1 MTTKAGLT
9 AGTPSSGT
17 HLPKKPQGKEYG
29 LKSSHDPWQV
39 AEAILG
45 ISRRVL
51 LRGKPGTGKTY
62 AASKLGLRKDQKVYQ
77 ITMTPETPMAEIRG
91 HFIQVGGEF
100 VWHDGPAIA
109 AWREG
114 ARLVINEIDRASE
127 DVHSLLFVIMDD
139 PEFAE
144 LTLPSGETVRPN
156 EGFGL
161 VATMN
166 GVPDDLPDAL
176 QDRLPV
182 DIQITDLAQGAVD
195 RLPEDL
201 REACRNTALAKS
213 DERNISIRMW
223 MEFASLREH
232 FKDEEGGVKT
242 AAYAVFGDK
251 ADAALTALTIGN
263 TASVAIDAYG
273 NPVNE
278 AGMMK
283 TEKAFTFI
291 KNYIE
296 AVGLPYGELGDINV
310 KSISEELRNAG
321 MLFAENDSTIEVSWS
336 NPDSIRNGTIYVTVN
351 GLRITPE
358 YFKQPV

>member
-1 MTTKAGLT
+1 LR
-9 AGTPSSGT
+9 P
-17 HLPKKPQGKEYG
+17 
-29 LKSSHDPWQV
+29 SHDPWKI

-62 AASKLGLRKDQKVYQ
+62 AASKLGLRTDQKVYQ

-127 DVHSLLFVIMDD
+127 DVHSLLYVIMDD

-144 LTLPSGETVRPN
+144 LTLPSGETVRPH

-182 DIQITDLAQGAVD
+182 DIEITDLAQGAVD

-232 FKDEEGGVKT
+232 LKNEEGGIKT
-242 AAYAVFGDK
+242 AAYAVFGEK
-251 ADAALTALTIGN
+251 AEAALTALTLGK
-263 TASVAIDAYG
+263 TASPAIDALG
-273 NPVNE
+273 NLLPEE
-278 AGMMK
+278 ALEDMRKVFEWVERHLTAIGMDYADLEGSNLTGIEFEMTK
-283 TEKAFTFI
+283 VAGRYDAITAWST
-291 KNYIE
+291 KNDVI
-296 AVGLPYGELGDINV
+296 
-310 KSISEELRNAG
+310 AG
-321 MLFAENDSTIEVSWS
+321 NIFFQVETLQ
-336 NPDSIRNGTIYVTVN
+336 VT
-351 GLRITPE
+351 PA
-358 YFKQPV
+358 YFKVQNEL

>member
-1 MTTKAGLT
+1 M
-9 AGTPSSGT
+9 
-17 HLPKKPQGKEYG
+17 KP
-29 LKSSHDPWQV
+29 SHDPWKV

-62 AASKLGLRKDQKVYQ
+62 AASKLGLRPGQRVYQ
-77 ITMTPETPMAEIRG
+77 ITMAPETPMAELRG

-100 VWHDGPAIA
+100 VWHDGVAVL

-114 ARLVINEIDRASE
+114 ARLVINEIDRAGE
-127 DVHSLLFVIMDD
+127 DVESLLYAIMDD

-144 LTLPSGETVRPN
+144 LSLPSGETVRPAD
-156 EGFGL
+156 GFQL

-182 DIQITDLAQGAVD
+182 DIEITDIAEGAVQ

-201 REACRNTALAKS
+201 REPCRNTALAKS
-213 DERNISIRMW
+213 EERNISIRMW

-232 FKDEEGGVKT
+232 LKDEEGGVKT

-251 ADAALTALTIGN
+251 ADAALTAITIGA
-263 TASVAIDAYG
+263 TASPAFNAMGDPIDEQVVIHARKVFEWIDAYMSAVNSDFDELSAANLESIQSELAECARKAAIDSGKTNNGYSSFSEIREG
-273 NPVNE
+273 NL
-278 AGMMK
+278 
-283 TEKAFTFI
+283 FI
-291 KNYIE
+291 EIGGQK
-296 AVGLPYGELGDINV
+296 
-310 KSISEELRNAG
+310 
-321 MLFAENDSTIEVSWS
+321 
-336 NPDSIRNGTIYVTVN
+336 
-351 GLRITPE
+351 ITHA
-358 YFKQPV
+358 YFKDVNA

>member
-1 MTTKAGLT
+1 
-9 AGTPSSGT
+9 
-17 HLPKKPQGKEYG
+17 

-45 ISRRVL
+45 VSRRVL

-62 AASKLGLRKDQKVYQ
+62 AASKLGLRENQKVYQ

-127 DVHSLLFVIMDD
+127 DVHSLLYVIMDD

-182 DIQITDLAQGAVD
+182 DIEITDLAQGAVD

-232 FKDEEGGVKT
+232 FKDEEGGVIT

-251 ADAALTALTIGN
+251 ADAALVALTIGA
-263 TASVAIDAYG
+263 TASPAIDAQG
-273 NPVNE
+273 NHVDEE
-278 AGMMK
+278 AMMK
-283 TEKAFTFI
+283 LSGTFNFIEDYMKAV
-291 KNYIE
+291 N
-296 AVGLPYGELGDINV
+296 LPYSDLADVNVRSVAAELQ
-310 KSISEELRNAG
+310 NAVMRFQESDPG
-321 MLFAENDSTIEVSWS
+321 AEIFWST
-336 NPDSIRNGTIYVTVN
+336 PDSIKNGNIYVQVN

-358 YFKQPV
+358 YFKQPA